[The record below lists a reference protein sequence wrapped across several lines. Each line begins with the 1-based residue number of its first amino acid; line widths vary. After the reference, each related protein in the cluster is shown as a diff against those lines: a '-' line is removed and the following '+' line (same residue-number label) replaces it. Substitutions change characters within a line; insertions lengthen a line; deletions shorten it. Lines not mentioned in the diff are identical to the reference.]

1 MKKKL
6 VLSVVGVAAVSGL
19 GILVWFSKRKQD
31 EQEDED
37 SLMKDIEK
45 VTNKITKD
53 IDNISD
59 EDKSKEMVDEFMS
72 ISDHVVKMDIP
83 LSESLDMLYEFSEKL
98 QTVLKDEQF
107 ELARRINSAI
117 SLCSD
122 KIGIVKVGSEMFEE
136 IYKEW
141 EELLNTINNTDV
153 YRLRMLHDLES
164 FYDRLVRYE
173 EWMGDDT
180 E

>member
-6 VLSVVGVAAVSGL
+6 VLSVLGVAVVSGL
-19 GILVWFSKRKQD
+19 GILVWSSKRKQD
-31 EQEDED
+31 EQEEED

-45 VTNKITKD
+45 VTNEITKE

-59 EDKSKEMVDEFMS
+59 ENKSKEMVDEFMT

-83 LSESLDMLYEFSEKL
+83 LSESLNMLYEFSEKL
-98 QTVLKDEQF
+98 QTVLNDEEF
-107 ELARRINSAI
+107 ELIRRINSAI
-117 SLCSD
+117 SLCTN
-122 KIGIVKVGSEMFEE
+122 KIGIVKIGSDMFEE

-141 EELLNTINNTDV
+141 EGLLDTINNTDV
-153 YRLRMLHDLES
+153 YNLRMLQDLES

-173 EWMGDDT
+173 EWMDDDT

>member
-6 VLSVVGVAAVSGL
+6 VLSVVGVAGVSGR
-19 GILVWFSKRKQD
+19 GILVWASKRKQD
-31 EQEDED
+31 EQEEED

-45 VTNKITKD
+45 VTNEITKE

-59 EDKSKEMVDEFMS
+59 ENKSKEMVDEFMT

-83 LSESLDMLYEFSEKL
+83 LSESLNMLYEFSEKL
-98 QTVLKDEQF
+98 QTVLNDEEF
-107 ELARRINSAI
+107 ELIQRINSTI
-117 SLCSD
+117 SLCTN
-122 KIGIVKVGSEMFEE
+122 KIGIVKIGSDMFEE

-141 EELLNTINNTDV
+141 EGLLDTINNTDV
-153 YRLRMLHDLES
+153 YNLRMLQDLES

-173 EWMGDDT
+173 EWMDDDA